1 MTLPF
6 SVAELFVTAEVVG
19 VATVGTTTTTP
30 PSGAKAMPRKA
41 VLAEAVPR
49 LVTAP
54 ESVPL
59 YPLESVSV
67 DKVLADVA

>member
-1 MTLPF
+1 MPL
-6 SVAELFVTAEVVG
+6 SVAVVLVTDVAVG
-19 VATVGTTTTTP
+19 VARVGTTTTTP